1 MYVPTTHRIRMKMIN
16 NTKWKA
22 IILFIFDNSQ
32 LYQSLAKAFRPVKMF
47 REGSEKLGLKP
58 DLSLATSKVE

>member
-1 MYVPTTHRIRMKMIN
+1 MYVPTTYRIRLKMIKN
-16 NTKWKA
+16 MKWKA

-32 LYQSLAKAFRPVKMF
+32 LYQSSAKAFRPVKMF
-47 REGSEKLGLKP
+47 RAGSEKLGLKP